1 MRATLSE
8 LLGRVTWPPPDTDRN
23 RFLYRLTF
31 PLACVAAVYVL
42 AFAIASDGLLP
53 YVVSVFLLVVA
64 LMSGIGLLLMRAQ
77 RQELAAAEAA
87 ELRRAGLRSGR
98 PGAS

>member
-23 RFLYRLTF
+23 RFFYRLTF

-42 AFAIASDGLLP
+42 AFAVVSDGLLP
-53 YVVSVFLLVVA
+53 YVVSVILLVVA
-64 LMSGIGLLLMRAQ
+64 LLSGIGLLLMRAQ

-87 ELRRAGLRSGR
+87 ELRRAGLGSGG
-98 PGAS
+98 PAAS

>member
-23 RFLYRLTF
+23 RFLFRLTF
-31 PLACVAAVYVL
+31 PLAGVAAVYVM

-53 YVVSVFLLVVA
+53 YVVSVILLVVA
-64 LMSGIGLLLMRAQ
+64 LMAGIGLLLMRAQ
-77 RQELAAAEAA
+77 RQEMAAAEAA
-87 ELRRAGLRSGR
+87 ELQRAGLRSGR
-98 PGAS
+98 PGG